1 MTKKRMK
8 KFIYSIMVSGALL
21 FATTSCEDSVDDPS
35 VVTYFA
41 ELTLNGDDFIKLSVG
56 DTYTEPGYTA
66 TEGEE
71 DITDRV
77 VISGT
82 VELDIE
88 TMFRDGYTS
97 LWEILAIMVA
107 ISAVYPKLSYTRSI
121 PGIKGNL
128 SANRVQI
135 TTLMQEFGYEV
146 EHESVSK
153 MTFRLKSRG
162 ARLARKYEDRVTFE
176 QDGEVLYVE
185 GLKKDLVRIIS
196 RMEYRLNGGE

>member
-1 MTKKRMK
+1 MPGSRKNKRKKMRYFIRALK
-8 KFIYSIMVSGALL
+8 TFIYFTLL
-21 FATTSCEDSVDDPS
+21 FVLIIAV
-35 VVTYFA
+35 F
-41 ELTLNGDDFIKLSVG
+41 
-56 DTYTEPGYTA
+56 
-66 TEGEE
+66 
-71 DITDRV
+71 

-82 VELDIE
+82 VEPDVE

-97 LWEILAIMVA
+97 LWEILGIMVI
-107 ISAVYPKLSYTRSI
+107 ISGIYPKLSYTRSV
-121 PGIKGNL
+121 PRIKGNL

>member
-1 MTKKRMK
+1 MPDSGLQDDPQPTVYAGMERQALKNKRKMRYFIRALK
-8 KFIYSIMVSGALL
+8 TFIYFTLL
-21 FATTSCEDSVDDPS
+21 FVLIIAV
-35 VVTYFA
+35 F
-41 ELTLNGDDFIKLSVG
+41 
-56 DTYTEPGYTA
+56 
-66 TEGEE
+66 
-71 DITDRV
+71 

-128 SANRVQI
+128 STNRVQI
-135 TTLMQEFGYEV
+135 ISLMQDFGYEV
-146 EHESVSK
+146 EHESVGK
-153 MTFRLKSRG
+153 MTFRLKSAG

-176 QDGEVLYVE
+176 QNGEVLSVE

-196 RMEYRLNGGE
+196 RMEYRLNNED